1 MIRIDETLIEKL
13 EKNKRDAKFLKE
25 LEELEEVIIKVDE
38 DVYDAFIDNGKFFPN
53 IKKLR
58 VEYLGDF
65 HRPSVSFLQF
75 KKLKSIVLYDAY
87 FSEQHYAYGGLGRW
101 VQGDLEEDYEP
112 SSDEQNMDHMAQLT
126 DLEEISFLAL
136 SEINK
141 LKNFKKLKRIHEF
154 FISFGTYSEEE
165 YKEAT
170 KNIQIDK
177 VEIEKT

>member
-13 EKNKRDAKFLKE
+13 EKNKHDAKFLKE
-25 LEELEEVIIKVDE
+25 LEELEEVLIKVDE

-58 VEYLGDF
+58 VENLGDF

-87 FSEQHYAYGGLGRW
+87 FSEQHYAYGGLGKW
-101 VQGDLEEDYEP
+101 TGDDDSYEP
-112 SSDEQNMDHMAQLT
+112 SYDELYMDHMAQLT

>member
-1 MIRIDETLIEKL
+1 MIRIDKKLISKL
-13 EKNKRDAKFLKE
+13 ENNKQDIKIIKE
-25 LEELEEVIIKVDE
+25 LEGLEEVIIKIDE
-38 DVYDAFIDNGKFFPN
+38 DVYDAFIDNGKFFSN

-58 VEYLGDF
+58 VEALGEQ
-65 HRPSVSFLQF
+65 HRPSVSLLQF
-75 KKLKSIVLYDAY
+75 SKLKSIIFDDSY

-154 FISFGTYSEEE
+154 FILFGTYSEEE

-170 KNIQIDK
+170 KNIQIDEQLK
-177 VEIEKT
+177 R